1 MLPLRIINAMTSADF
16 IKTFGGIY
24 ESSPWVAARSH
35 ASLPF
40 SSPSHLLT
48 TFRETVDQASIP
60 EQDTLIRTHPD
71 LAGKLARS
79 NALTAESTRE
89 QSRLGLNQLDDTSY
103 ALFDSLNQQ
112 YQQRFDFP
120 FIICVGLLNDR
131 SEVLAAFHSRLTHSP
146 AEERLEALRQ
156 IHLIAALRLSHLVE
170 DLPLH

>member
-24 ESSPWVAARSH
+24 ESSPWVAARSFV
-35 ASLPF
+35 SLPF
-40 SSPSHLLT
+40 SSSPHLLS
-48 TFRETVDQASIP
+48 TFRNSVDQASNT
-60 EQDTLIRTHPD
+60 EQDALIRAHPD

-89 QSRLGLNQLDDTSY
+89 QSRLGLNQLDDASY
-103 ALFDSLNQQ
+103 ALFDSLNQE
-112 YQQRFDFP
+112 YQQRFAFP

-131 SEVLAAFHSRLTHSP
+131 SEVLTAFQDRLTHTP

-156 IHLIAALRLSHLVE
+156 IHLIAALRLSHLIE
-170 DLPLH
+170 DLPFP